1 MITQLQLIIIIII
14 IIIITVIIIIII
26 IIIKNC
32 FFMWDIP
39 VCGEYKLVQLI
50 VNHTQ

>member
-1 MITQLQLIIIIII
+1 MQKENFPKHRSLS
-14 IIIITVIIIIII
+14 V
-26 IIIKNC
+26 KHH
-32 FFMWDIP
+32 FVFMWDIP